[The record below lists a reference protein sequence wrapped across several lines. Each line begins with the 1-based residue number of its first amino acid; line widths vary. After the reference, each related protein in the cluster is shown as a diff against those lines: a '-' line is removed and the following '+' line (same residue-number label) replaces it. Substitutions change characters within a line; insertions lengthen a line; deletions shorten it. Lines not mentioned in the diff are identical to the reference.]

1 MVSASAPSVL
11 TIAMAA
17 WTTSEWLAADGRRLD
32 RPTPGRNCFDTLL
45 SQPRLGFEPFDQH
58 LADGSDGAAQDAVGQ
73 SPPTRWAR
81 QTTEIVLVLSGL
93 RTRGLADR
101 VLVIVSADLAEQRRE
116 ELERKFVLPTAMA
129 GNAEPD
135 VAAII
140 RW

>member
-1 MVSASAPSVL
+1 LIS
-11 TIAMAA
+11 I
-17 WTTSEWLAADGRRLD
+17 GRRLGWCCAGC
-32 RPTPGRNCFDTLL
+32 GRAI
-45 SQPRLGFEPFDQH
+45 P
-58 LADGSDGAAQDAVGQ
+58 
-73 SPPTRWAR
+73 PPTTWAR
-81 QTTEIVLVLSGL
+81 QTIETVLVLSGL

-101 VLVIVSADLAEQRRE
+101 VLVIVPAGLAEQPRE

>member
-1 MVSASAPSVL
+1 M
-11 TIAMAA
+11 
-17 WTTSEWLAADGRRLD
+17 
-32 RPTPGRNCFDTLL
+32 
-45 SQPRLGFEPFDQH
+45 
-58 LADGSDGAAQDAVGQ
+58 
-73 SPPTRWAR
+73 
-81 QTTEIVLVLSGL
+81 LSGL

-101 VLVIVSADLAEQRRE
+101 VLVIVPAGLAEQPRE